1 MTARSSRGRG
11 SVSHLETLVEAV
23 GRCCGYVIDDPLR
36 EQMVSRRLRI
46 RAGSSLRLIRTS
58 TPTMRHPIGQVKR
71 LRSIST
77 LLLPRTEIC
86 DETAAEELCGNVVHI
101 LGAIPEKNTL
111 KNEICGVF
119 EELVT
124 NSIQHGSPQGE
135 PESRICSAVIEY
147 STYRNRRLL
156 TVGVYDNGIGLET
169 LRKENTIADEYHLLL
184 GATGFGT
191 TGTTDM
197 RGVGLYHAR
206 EIVRQYNGCM
216 YIASKKAHIII
227 AGDTYIAYESSYSL
241 EGWLVTASLCA

>member
-1 MTARSSRGRG
+1 
-11 SVSHLETLVEAV
+11 
-23 GRCCGYVIDDPLR
+23 
-36 EQMVSRRLRI
+36 MVSRRLRA
-46 RAGSSLRLIRTS
+46 RAGSSPGLIRTS

-71 LRSIST
+71 LRSTSR
-77 LLLPRTEIC
+77 LVLPPTAIC

-101 LGAIPEKNTL
+101 LSTIPEKDTL

-124 NSIQHGSPQGE
+124 NAIQHGNPQGE
-135 PESRICSAVIEY
+135 PESIICSAVIEY

-169 LRKENTIADEYHLLL
+169 LRNNTTADEHHLLL

-191 TGTTDM
+191 TGTTDL
-197 RGVGLYHAR
+197 RGVGLYHTR

-216 YIASKKAHIII
+216 YIGSKKAHIVI
-227 AGDTYIAYESSYSL
+227 AGDRYIAYESPYTV